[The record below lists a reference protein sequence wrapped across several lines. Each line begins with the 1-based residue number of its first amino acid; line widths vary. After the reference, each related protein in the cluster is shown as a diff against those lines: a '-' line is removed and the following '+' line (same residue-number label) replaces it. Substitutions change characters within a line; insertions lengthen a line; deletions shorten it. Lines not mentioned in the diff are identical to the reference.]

1 MNSFFLE
8 IMPEI
13 ICIESDS
20 NDEIIIVGSNVP
32 TAKKPKQP
40 KEVKNDEI
48 MFISEEK
55 STSSTPNSS
64 NPIQI
69 IPDPPQP
76 IRFGYPHY
84 DNNAQNRNLEIEKC
98 PICHLKFKKFEIS
111 RHVPEC
117 KKLTF
122 SKVEI
127 RGEFKVK
134 IGKDGKE
141 EIIGRADKDPIHKSF
156 LPSKNRRVLKPKF

>member
-1 MNSFFLE
+1 
-8 IMPEI
+8 MPEI

-20 NDEIIIVGSNVP
+20 NDEIIIIGS
-32 TAKKPKQP
+32 TAKKPKNQKSK
-40 KEVKNDEI
+40 KEEDCDEI

-55 STSSTPNSS
+55 STSSTSNWSS
-64 NPIQI
+64 QIEI
-69 IPDPPQP
+69 IPDAPQP

-122 SKVEI
+122 STVEI